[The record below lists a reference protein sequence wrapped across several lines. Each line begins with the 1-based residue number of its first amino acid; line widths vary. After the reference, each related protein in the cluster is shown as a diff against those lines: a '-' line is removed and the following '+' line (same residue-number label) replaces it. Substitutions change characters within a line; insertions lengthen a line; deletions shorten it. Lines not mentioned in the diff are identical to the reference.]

1 MNELKIFVIATTG
14 GVFLQTM
21 DPLPSMVSGQS
32 PGDLLVRMGISIVG
46 GIISTLAYRAIQHIP
61 WRKRRREKKQIIEVK
76 QLKYTNN
83 GKI

>member
-1 MNELKIFVIATTG
+1 MNELKFFVIATTG

-61 WRKRRREKKQIIEVK
+61 WRNRRRSKSHLNEVK
-76 QLKYTNN
+76 RLKNTNN
-83 GKI
+83 GNI